1 MLCAHVAAA
10 EAVGLPHGVLNDP
23 LGPRGEALGRGKARQ
38 AGAHDAGDG
47 LPGLLRR
54 DALAGQTPV
63 GRAALL
69 PHEAQQQVLAAYV
82 AVAQLLRGLLGQAQG
97 ALGPGGESVFVHAP
111 TILVDFSCNS
121 IPVDGGFTH
130 FFPGGEILPLHF

>member
-1 MLCAHVAAA
+1 M
-10 EAVGLPHGVLNDP
+10 
-23 LGPRGEALGRGKARQ
+23 
-38 AGAHDAGDG
+38 
-47 LPGLLRR
+47 
-54 DALAGQTPV
+54 

-69 PHEAQQQVLAAYV
+69 PHEAQQQVLAAHV